1 MRLALTLLD
10 RNMRVC
16 GTIRAN
22 RGIPRDLEGEG
33 KRLKKGQSA
42 FWRKGDVMVQVW
54 KDKRLVRVSTIHEA
68 TVVNT
73 GRKDRKTNMEI
84 KKPYA
89 VVQYNKFMK
98 GIDSADH
105 YLSYEENCKMVEKG
119 GTVSAKVCAPQ
130 RIFCVQDT
138 KYKQESKVQEL
149 PARGRKVLDIRSPE
163 SK

>member
-1 MRLALTLLD
+1 M
-10 RNMRVC
+10 
-16 GTIRAN
+16 I
-22 RGIPRDLEGEG
+22 
-33 KRLKKGQSA
+33 SA
-42 FWRKGDVMVQVW
+42 MHD
-54 KDKRLVRVSTIHEA
+54 A

-89 VVQYNKFMK
+89 VVQYNKFMN
-98 GIDSADH
+98 GIDRADH
-105 YLSYEENCKMVEKG
+105 YLSSEENCKMVEKG

-130 RIFCVQDT
+130 RIFCAQDT